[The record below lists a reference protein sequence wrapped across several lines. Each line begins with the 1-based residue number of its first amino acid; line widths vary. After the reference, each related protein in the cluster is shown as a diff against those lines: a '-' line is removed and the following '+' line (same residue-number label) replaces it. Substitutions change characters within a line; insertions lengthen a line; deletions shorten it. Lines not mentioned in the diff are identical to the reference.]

1 MEREYVGEKKSKILF
16 SLCECRGCKSI
27 TEKYH
32 SSFHNFLSVKY
43 PHDNLQVVI
52 IYDKLDQMMIYA

>member
-1 MEREYVGEKKSKILF
+1 MEKEYVGEKESKILF

-32 SSFHNFLSVKY
+32 SSFHIFWVY
-43 PHDNLQVVI
+43 PHDNPQVVI